1 LLRVER
7 LEEGRQKDWSQVAMQ
22 ESGLYKFESSDHIE
36 YVSSL
41 REIHDFLT
49 RWAFDLFGSP

>member
-1 LLRVER
+1 MNE
-7 LEEGRQKDWSQVAMQ
+7 A
-22 ESGLYKFESSDHIE
+22 GLYKFESIEHVE
-36 YVSSL
+36 YVSSM